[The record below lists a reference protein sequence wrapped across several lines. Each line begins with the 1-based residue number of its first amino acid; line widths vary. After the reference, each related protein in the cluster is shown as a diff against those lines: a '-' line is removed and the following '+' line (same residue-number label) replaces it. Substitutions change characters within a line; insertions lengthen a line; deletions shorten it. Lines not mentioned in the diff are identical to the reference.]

1 MNKFYFIITTLCLLC
16 ISMTSMADDTS
27 QTWSY
32 SFYRTATNGGEG
44 FSGSE
49 SKMTTTINAASMPI
63 RDRSLDHL
71 QTSHH
76 TQLCRQQDCQVR
88 LSLWL

>member
-49 SKMTTTINAASMPI
+49 SKMTKE
-63 RDRSLDHL
+63 
-71 QTSHH
+71 
-76 TQLCRQQDCQVR
+76 
-88 LSLWL
+88 LSPEVA